1 MIDWTLVNLWIKKYK
16 LVVSAI
22 LSFVIFVVTMFYV
35 NVMQWL
41 MLVSLISF
49 VSYLLSIF
57 YLILNVRSE
66 LDSK

>member
-1 MIDWTLVNLWIKKYK
+1 MDKKYK

-22 LSFVIFVVTMFYV
+22 LSFAIFVVTMFYV
-35 NVMQWL
+35 NIMHWL